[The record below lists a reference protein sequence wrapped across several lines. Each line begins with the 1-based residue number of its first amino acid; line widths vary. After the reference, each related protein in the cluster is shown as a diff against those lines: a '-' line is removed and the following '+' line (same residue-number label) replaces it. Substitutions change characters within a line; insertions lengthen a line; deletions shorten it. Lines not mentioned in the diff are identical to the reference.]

1 MPKFVIHFCRAPMQ
15 ELLIT
20 VNHIEELQMLND
32 KSALDAIFNK
42 AKATIVNGEKVALIR
57 QTRSG
62 DSYRFEEIT
71 TLPDL
76 EEYKKNV
83 YKYVK

>member
-1 MPKFVIHFCRAPMQ
+1 MQ
-15 ELLIT
+15 EFIIS
-20 VNHIEELQMLND
+20 VGQIEELQMLND
-32 KSALDAIFNK
+32 KPALDAIFNK
-42 AKATIVNGEKVALIR
+42 AKTTIVNGEKVALIR

-76 EEYKKNV
+76 EVYKNNV